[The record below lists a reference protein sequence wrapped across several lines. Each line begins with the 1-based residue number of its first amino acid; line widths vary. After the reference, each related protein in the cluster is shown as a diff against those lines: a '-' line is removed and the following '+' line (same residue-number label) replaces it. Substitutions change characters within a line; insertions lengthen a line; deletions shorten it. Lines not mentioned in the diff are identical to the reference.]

1 MERKRPLG
9 LYRQCVREEADPSHA
24 DFHLGLSAVSART
37 LLNPKRH
44 CFSESS
50 KNLAFF
56 STVSIPKCICGDCIF
71 FSCIWLH
78 SEIYNVR
85 RALLLLLNHK
95 CCSSLW
101 WPLLPPLQSLFLRAD
116 QDAIFDFFSL

>member
-56 STVSIPKCICGDCIF
+56 SSFHTKVD
-71 FSCIWLH
+71 
-78 SEIYNVR
+78 
-85 RALLLLLNHK
+85 
-95 CCSSLW
+95 LW
-101 WPLLPPLQSLFLRAD
+101 GLYFLFLYLVALRD
-116 QDAIFDFFSL
+116 L